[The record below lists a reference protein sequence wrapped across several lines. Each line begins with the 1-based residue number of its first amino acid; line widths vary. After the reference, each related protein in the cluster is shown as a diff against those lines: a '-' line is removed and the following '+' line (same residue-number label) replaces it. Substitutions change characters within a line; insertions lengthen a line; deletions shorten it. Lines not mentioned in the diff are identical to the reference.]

1 MLIKN
6 LLFNNIGMKEIWNK
20 LDLNRDGVVKTAE
33 VDVFLKN
40 LNSTLSDEDRKEI
53 IKLIDKYIL
62 FLNQK
67 KIFLKKN
74 Y

>member
-1 MLIKN
+1 
-6 LLFNNIGMKEIWNK
+6 MKEIWNK

-53 IKLIDKYIL
+53 IKLIDKYLL
-62 FLNQK
+62 FSH
-67 KIFLKKN
+67 
-74 Y
+74 